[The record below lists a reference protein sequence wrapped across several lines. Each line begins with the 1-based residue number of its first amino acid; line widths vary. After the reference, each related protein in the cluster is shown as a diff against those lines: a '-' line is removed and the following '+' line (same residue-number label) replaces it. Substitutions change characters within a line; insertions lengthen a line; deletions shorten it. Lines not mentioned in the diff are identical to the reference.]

1 MQFGQVPI
9 QFIPEAPVINT
20 NANTMPVE
28 PAGDMITPS
37 RPGEAPAPVVVA
49 EERPPVGTFLAIGAL
64 LVFAWLMS
72 RG

>member
-37 RPGEAPAPVVVA
+37 RPGDVPPVVVV
-49 EERPPVGTFLAIGAL
+49 EEDRAPVGTFIAIAAL
-64 LVFAWLMS
+64 LAFAWIMS